1 MLGENVIGGMMLHR
15 DILSLC
21 VIGLFECHVSVD
33 ERRSPRFLDDEVR
46 SM

>member
-21 VIGLFECHVSVD
+21 LIGLFEGHVSVD